1 MIQGAD
7 SPLILCTVI
16 NKYMKISE
24 IIDAIDSE
32 IVARGLYIIEVT
44 VSKDNDVEVTIESE
58 EGKVELEDCVAI
70 SRFFETKFDRETEDY
85 SLTVTSAG
93 LDQPFKVLKQ
103 YIKAIGKKVEVQL
116 KGGKKMV
123 AVLEAADQESIT
135 LKYSQKEAVE
145 GKKKKEKDCFISGKD
160 ENSLVLENDLIRY
173 EFTMDG
179 TLKSAFD
186 KEEKRE
192 LLSSPGNILSLY
204 HDHPNSYEA
213 WDIDLYYP
221 QELVEVLKAK
231 QVRKITGGK
240 LRSILEL
247 TFATENSVI
256 NQKVILESNSKKLD
270 FVTEVDWYEARKMLR
285 TAFPV
290 DILANEAQYDIQYG
304 YVKRS
309 TADNTSWDIARF
321 EACGHKYADLSS
333 DRYGVALLNDCK
345 YGYGIQTGLPV
356 PNCKI

>member
-103 YIKAIGKKVEVQL
+103 FVKAVGKKVEVQL

-123 AVLEAADQESIT
+123 AVLEAADEESIT

-145 GKKKKEKDCFISGKD
+145 GKKKKEIVEHVD
-160 ENSLVLENDLIRY
+160 R
-173 EFTMDG
+173 FTMD
-179 TLKSAFD
+179 
-186 KEEKRE
+186 
-192 LLSSPGNILSLY
+192 
-204 HDHPNSYEA
+204 H
-213 WDIDLYYP
+213 
-221 QELVEVLKAK
+221 V
-231 QVRKITGGK
+231 
-240 LRSILEL
+240 
-247 TFATENSVI
+247 NSVRP
-256 NQKVILESNSKKLD
+256 
-270 FVTEVDWYEARKMLR
+270 FVE
-285 TAFPV
+285 F
-290 DILANEAQYDIQYG
+290 N
-304 YVKRS
+304 
-309 TADNTSWDIARF
+309 
-321 EACGHKYADLSS
+321 
-333 DRYGVALLNDCK
+333 
-345 YGYGIQTGLPV
+345 
-356 PNCKI
+356 

>member
-44 VSKDNDVEVTIESE
+44 VSKDNDVAVTIESE

-103 YIKAIGKKVEVQL
+103 FVKAVGKKVEVQL

-123 AVLEAADQESIT
+123 AVLEAADEESIT

-145 GKKKKEKDCFISGKD
+145 GKKKKEIVEHVD
-160 ENSLVLENDLIRY
+160 R
-173 EFTMDG
+173 FTMD
-179 TLKSAFD
+179 
-186 KEEKRE
+186 
-192 LLSSPGNILSLY
+192 
-204 HDHPNSYEA
+204 
-213 WDIDLYYP
+213 
-221 QELVEVLKAK
+221 
-231 QVRKITGGK
+231 QV
-240 LRSILEL
+240 
-247 TFATENSVI
+247 NSVRP
-256 NQKVILESNSKKLD
+256 
-270 FVTEVDWYEARKMLR
+270 FVE
-285 TAFPV
+285 F
-290 DILANEAQYDIQYG
+290 N
-304 YVKRS
+304 
-309 TADNTSWDIARF
+309 
-321 EACGHKYADLSS
+321 
-333 DRYGVALLNDCK
+333 
-345 YGYGIQTGLPV
+345 
-356 PNCKI
+356 